1 MWPFASSASG
11 LNGVS
16 GVVGPGPEAGISP
29 LTAEARV
36 MGIRSLMSA
45 AEAAGY
51 AMATSEETME
61 TPNAC
66 VAVGSDVKAAAGQ
79 LALPAP
85 AKSEPVLGSWLR
97 EALFNWWPGRATA

>member
-11 LNGVS
+11 LIEVS
-16 GVVGPGPEAGISP
+16 GGVGPGPEAGISP

-51 AMATSEETME
+51 AMAPSEETEMPSAE
-61 TPNAC
+61 I
-66 VAVGSDVKAAAGQ
+66 VAATDVKAVPGR

-85 AKSEPVLGSWLR
+85 AKDEPLLGSWLR
-97 EALFNWWPGRATA
+97 DALFNWWPGRAAA